1 MLALADRVACSLTL
15 GKNRMKALQYL
26 LVAMPS
32 ILLTACDKP
41 LHTAD
46 TTVKTE
52 ESNDVYCGRCRP
64 CRWHPGEID
73 DQGRL
78 VVFEAAGLCKTLESD
93 YALVFLNTGDQDLPA
108 ARYDLSRKK
117 SGYQSF
123 TTLGA
128 LMDQIGSIPEPRV
141 IDFYGTCGVP
151 PFGGLPKAQTQ
162 AFFGAMKDAKVELRS
177 GDDQTICTCPC
188 PKCK

>member
-1 MLALADRVACSLTL
+1 
-15 GKNRMKALQYL
+15 MKALQYL

-41 LHTAD
+41 LRTAS

-52 ESNDVYCGRCRP
+52 EAINVYCGRCRP
-64 CRWHPGEID
+64 CKWHPGEID

-93 YALVFLNTGDQDLPA
+93 YALVLLNTGDHVHPA
-108 ARYDLSRKK
+108 ARYDLSSKI

-128 LMDQIGSIPEPRV
+128 LMERIGNIPEPRV
-141 IDFYGTCGVP
+141 LDFYGTCGAP
-151 PFGGLPKAQTQ
+151 PFVGLPETQTQ
-162 AFFGAMKDAKVELRS
+162 AFFDAMKKAKVELRS
-177 GDDQTICTCPC
+177 GDNTTICTCPC